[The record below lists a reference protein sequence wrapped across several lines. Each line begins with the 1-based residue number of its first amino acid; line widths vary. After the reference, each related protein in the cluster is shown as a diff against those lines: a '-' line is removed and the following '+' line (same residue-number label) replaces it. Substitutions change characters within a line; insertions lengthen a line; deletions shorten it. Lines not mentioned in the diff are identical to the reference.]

1 MLIIRLVYVY
11 NDSVRFY
18 TMVSTVVI
26 DSDTHLLLSSG
37 QRCLTFLNSF
47 GYPALTLFLFEL
59 QKIAQEVETDMY
71 RTAL

>member
-1 MLIIRLVYVY
+1 MLIIGLVYVY

-37 QRCLTFLNSF
+37 
-47 GYPALTLFLFEL
+47 
-59 QKIAQEVETDMY
+59 
-71 RTAL
+71 